1 MENITTE
8 HVENAKSAKRKR
20 CGHCDQLLTLPV
32 FKRHKERHYNT
43 ATKRWCRGLVE
54 SSGEESDEYDFAI
67 DELVDNEISQLPGRN
82 IMILA
87 ST

>member
-1 MENITTE
+1 MENTTTE
-8 HVENAKSAKRKR
+8 HAENAKSVKRKR

-43 ATKRWCRGLVE
+43 DTKRWCRGFE
-54 SSGEESDEYDFAI
+54 SSGEESDEYTDF
-67 DELVDNEISQLPGRN
+67 DELVDNEISQLPGRISN
-82 IMILA
+82 LMNLA